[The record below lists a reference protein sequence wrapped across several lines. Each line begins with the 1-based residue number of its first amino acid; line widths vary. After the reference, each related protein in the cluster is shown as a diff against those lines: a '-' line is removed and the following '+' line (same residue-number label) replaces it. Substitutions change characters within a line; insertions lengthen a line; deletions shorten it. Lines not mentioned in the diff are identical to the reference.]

1 MLRSLQLIVVALL
14 HLAVGPAHAAEADTG
29 IVLLHGKRDKPPT
42 RVQPLARQ
50 LQGAGYRV
58 ATPDMPWSGL
68 RDYDAAYPQAL
79 AQIEAA
85 AQSLRDQGATRIVIV
100 GQSFGGNG
108 ALAYAA
114 SGRAVDAIAVLSP
127 GHTPERDAFRQAVAG
142 SVDQARAMQSAGHGT
157 DKAWFDDR
165 NQGKARTVRTT
176 ADIYLSYFDPDGL
189 GNMQLTAAKVPAGVP
204 IFMAVGTAD
213 EMAGVAEASILRR
226 APPNDQSAYRSVT
239 ANHQGVVKVI
249 GPELIAWLRGL
260 W

>member
-1 MLRSLQLIVVALL
+1 MLRSLLLIVVALL

-68 RDYDAAYPQAL
+68 REYDVGYPQAL
-79 AQIEAA
+79 AEIEAA
-85 AQSLRDQGATRIVIV
+85 AQALRDKGARRIVVI

-127 GHTPERDAFRQAVAG
+127 GHTPEREQFRKAVEA
-142 SVDQARAMQSAGHGT
+142 SVDKARAMRAAGQGA

-165 NQGKARTVRTT
+165 NQRMSRTVRTT
-176 ADIYLSYFDPDGL
+176 ADIYFSYFDPEGL

-213 EMAGVAEASILRR
+213 GMAGVAEASILRK
-226 APPNDQSAYRSVT
+226 APPNEKSLYLLLPADHLSLV
-239 ANHQGVVKVI
+239 NVVA
-249 GPELIAWLRGL
+249 PELIGWLRAL
-260 W
+260 